1 LYVTL
6 YLCQSFTGTTEVVLY
21 VTLYVCQ
28 SFIWQYRSSIV
39 RHDAC
44 VNHLLVNT
52 GVLRYVT
59 VYLCPSL
66 IRLIERKVHKEYTA
80 PKTEI
85 VISDILS
92 LKSVYVSVL
101 FEYVLFHI
109 KR

>member
-1 LYVTL
+1 MTV
-6 YLCQSFTGTTEVVLY
+6 YLCQSFTG
-21 VTLYVCQ
+21 
-28 SFIWQYRSSIV
+28 QYRSSIV
-39 RHDAC
+39 RHIVC
-44 VNHLLVNT
+44 VYHLLVNT